1 MFSAPARI
9 PSFARVRETYRASD
23 AVLRDRNGVVIHEM
37 RLDMTG
43 RSLDWVGLE
52 RVPPILIAAV
62 VASEDKRFKEHD
74 GVDLRALTAACLTNV
89 LGGEKRGAST
99 ITMQLAS
106 QLDGKLRPESK
117 RRGLREKMRQIR
129 AARVLGGSW
138 SKGEILEAYLNLVSF
153 RGELRGI
160 HAASRG
166 LFGKEPD
173 GLDRGES
180 LILAALIRSPNAPV
194 DKVIARVAALDLTLP
209 RPLGRDAM
217 AARVKEALEKPYNLR
232 ARAALAPHAASYLLK
247 NDVKDVQS
255 TLDGRLQALA
265 AELLREQLA
274 SLRTQNVLDGAVLVV
289 ENRTGEI
296 LAYVGNGGTMSSAPH
311 VDGVRAKRQA
321 GSTLKPFLYGLAFDK
336 RLLTA
341 ASLIE
346 DSPVEI
352 ATERGIYKPENYDHT
367 FKGLVPARVALAS
380 SLNVPA
386 VKVLM
391 LTGPDEFTAKLGE
404 LGFADLRDGGY
415 YGFSLALGTLDV
427 SLMEL
432 VNAYR
437 TLANDGIRGS
447 LTLAPRS
454 GKERGTR
461 VYSREGAFIVSHILG
476 DRAARSLTFG
486 YENSLSTRFWTA
498 VKTGTSKDMR
508 DNWCVGYSSR
518 YTVGVWVGNF
528 SGSPMWNIS
537 GMSGAAPLWHDIMTY
552 LHANGSSPAPNPPP
566 GVGPRSISRY
576 AGGRGEEEW
585 FIRGTEPIS
594 VEAGPQITTRPR
606 ILYPPENLI
615 VAIDPDIPKAR
626 QKMVFEASAEGREV
640 QWVLNGETIGRGDTI
655 MWSPAGGSHI
665 LALVDE
671 QAAVLDEVRFIVRK

>member
-1 MFSAPARI
+1 MG
-9 PSFARVRETYRASD
+9 SFAHVRDTYRVSE

-43 RSLDWVGLE
+43 RSLEWVGLE
-52 RVPPILIAAV
+52 RVPKVLLAAV
-62 VASEDKRFKEHD
+62 VASEDKRFNEHA
-74 GVDLRALTAACLTNV
+74 GVDLRALAAACLTNV
-89 LGGEKRGAST
+89 SGGEKRGAST
-99 ITMQLAS
+99 IAMQLAS
-106 QLDGKLRPESK
+106 LLDRKLRPESK
-117 RRGLREKMRQIR
+117 RRGLREKVRQIR
-129 AARVLGGSW
+129 AARILGKSW
-138 SKGEILEAYLNLVSF
+138 PKREILEAYLNLVSF

-166 LFGKEPD
+166 LFGKEPE

-194 DKVIARVAALDLTLP
+194 DTVIGRAAALDRALP
-209 RPLGRDAM
+209 PPSGKEAIE
-217 AARVKEALEKPYNLR
+217 AKVKEALGKPYDLR

-247 NDVKDVQS
+247 NDVKDLQS

-274 SLRTQNVLDGAVLVV
+274 SLRTQNVSDGAVLVV

-296 LAYVGNGGTMSSAPH
+296 LAYVGNGGTMSSALH

-321 GSTLKPFLYGLAFDK
+321 GSTLKPFLYGLAFDR

-415 YGFSLALGTLDV
+415 YGFSLALGALDV
-427 SLMEL
+427 SLIEL

-437 TLANDGIRGS
+437 TLANNGTAGS
-447 LTLAPRS
+447 LTLLPRS
-454 GKERGTR
+454 GKERGR
-461 VYSREGAFIVSHILG
+461 KVYSREGAFIVSHILG

-528 SGSPMWNIS
+528 SGSPMWNVS
-537 GMSGAAPLWHDIMTY
+537 GISGAAPLWHDIMTY
-552 LHANGSSPAPNPPP
+552 LHANGSSHAPNPPP

-585 FIRGTEPIS
+585 FILGTEPIS
-594 VEAGPQITTRPR
+594 VEAGPRITARPR
-606 ILYPPENLI
+606 ILYPPGNLI
-615 VAIDPDIPKAR
+615 VAIDPDIPTAR
-626 QKMVFEASAEGREV
+626 QKIVFEASAEGREV
-640 QWVLNGETIGRGDTI
+640 QWVLNGETIGTGDTI
-655 MWSPAGGSHI
+655 VWSPAGGSHI
-665 LALVDE
+665 LTLVDE
-671 QAAVLDEVRFIVRK
+671 QAAVLDEVRFIVKK